1 MYSGS
6 ECNLNLALRDMVKRS
21 GGTFQVL
28 KKKKKKDN
36 QNKGMGMATQVDQG
50 YMLENNRSDP
60 GIGGSSY
67 SPIRNMALPYLTFLV
82 P

>member
-1 MYSGS
+1 MDSGR
-6 ECNLNLALRDMVKRS
+6 EFNLNLALRDVVQRS
-21 GGTFQVL
+21 GGTFQAL
-28 KKKKKKDN
+28 KKKKKDD